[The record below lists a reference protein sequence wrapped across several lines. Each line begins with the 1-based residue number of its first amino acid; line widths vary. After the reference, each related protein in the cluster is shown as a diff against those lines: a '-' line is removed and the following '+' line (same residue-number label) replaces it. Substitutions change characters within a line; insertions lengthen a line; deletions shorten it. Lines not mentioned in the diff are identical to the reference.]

1 MTKSGETFLN
11 PEKFAEDL
19 TNKLKDYR
27 LAGIDFEAVVASQ
40 RSNVEALANA
50 SRVAFEGAQ
59 AVAKRQAEILQETM
73 TQTSKSFETLVEA
86 GSPAEVVAK
95 QAELAKGAFEK
106 ALGNMRELAEMVTK
120 AQQGAID
127 TMNGRISQS
136 LDELKDMALKMKE
149 PPTAKTRPAGGC
161 RPRLIARRVCC
172 GEATTRWSLFLR
184 RLLDGQRLWLTL
196 QATLEQYTTKRPHSE
211 LRLHNR
217 LIRIEWVDS
226 R

>member
-1 MTKSGETFLN
+1 MISQKIGFIKMAKSAETFFN
-11 PEKFAEDL
+11 PQKFTEDL

-27 LAGIDFEAVVASQ
+27 LAGIDFEEVVASQ

-59 AVAKRQAEILQETM
+59 AVAKRQAEILQEAM
-73 TQTSKSFETLVEA
+73 TQTSKSFETLAGA

-149 PPTAKTRPAGGC
+149 APTAKTRPGA
-161 RPRLIARRVCC
+161 A
-172 GEATTRWSLFLR
+172 A
-184 RLLDGQRLWLTL
+184 
-196 QATLEQYTTKRPHSE
+196 AHA
-211 LRLHNR
+211 
-217 LIRIEWVDS
+217 
-226 R
+226 

>member
-1 MTKSGETFLN
+1 MTKSGETSLN
-11 PEKFAEDL
+11 PEKFTEDL
-19 TNKLKDYR
+19 TNKLKDYG
-27 LAGIDFEAVVASQ
+27 LPGIDFEAIVASQ

-73 TQTSKSFETLVEA
+73 TQTSKSFETLAEA

-120 AQQGAID
+120 AQRGAID

-149 PPTAKTRPAGGC
+149 PPTAKTRPGA
-161 RPRLIARRVCC
+161 A
-172 GEATTRWSLFLR
+172 A
-184 RLLDGQRLWLTL
+184 
-196 QATLEQYTTKRPHSE
+196 AHA
-211 LRLHNR
+211 
-217 LIRIEWVDS
+217 
-226 R
+226 

>member
-11 PEKFAEDL
+11 PEKFTEDL

-50 SRVAFEGAQ
+50 TRVAFEGAQ

-73 TQTSKSFETLVEA
+73 NQTAKSFDELTKA
-86 GSPAEVVAK
+86 GSPSEVAAK
-95 QAELAKGAFEK
+95 QAELAKEAFEK

-127 TMNGRISQS
+127 TMSGRMSKS
-136 LDELKDMALKMKE
+136 LDEIKEMALKMKQPAAE
-149 PPTAKTRPAGGC
+149 EKQPSSEAATAK
-161 RPRLIARRVCC
+161 
-172 GEATTRWSLFLR
+172 F
-184 RLLDGQRLWLTL
+184 
-196 QATLEQYTTKRPHSE
+196 
-211 LRLHNR
+211 
-217 LIRIEWVDS
+217 
-226 R
+226 